1 MDTFRKLNVLAGS
14 LMMILLSVAGIAA
27 ASDLR
32 LVDAVKNK
40 DQDAVRSLLQQHVD
54 INAAEADGS
63 TALDW
68 AAHWNDLETAEQLL
82 RSGANVNAA
91 NDYGVTPLSL
101 ACSNANAAMVRKLLD
116 AGANANAAQWSG
128 ETALMT
134 CARTGSVEAVKLL
147 LDRKA
152 DVNAKTRRGQTAL
165 MWAAAEK
172 HADVIQALIERGAD
186 VNAKSHMLEGF
197 KPAAYIT
204 YGVGYKAP
212 GKPDP
217 IQPTDLH
224 PDPASSKGGFTAL
237 MFAAQKGDLDSV
249 RLLLAGGA
257 NVNESSPDY
266 GNALLM
272 AAASGHESL
281 SIFLLD
287 KGADPNVTDSFGF
300 TPLHYALREGIKAIN
315 MHRNPMPSDTRWL
328 LPNMP
333 SLVKALLAHGANPNA
348 RVVKGYPPFDVPAFG
363 RSTGNSMP
371 HLKQPGATPFFL
383 AAAAQDPSLMRLL
396 ATSGADPKLATQEG
410 TTPLMVAA
418 GLGRVEDLTPEQ
430 EKQALEAVQLAM
442 ELGGDINAVNQ
453 DGQTALHAAAYLGAN
468 SIIQFLVEKGAKLN
482 PPDKYG
488 QTPLDIASGDPRHL
502 VEGDKRFAVGRREHK
517 TAAELLVKLGA
528 APLPAAVPRVS
539 QATGPG
545 IPQ

>member
-1 MDTFRKLNVLAGS
+1 MRVRIRTFAGWT
-14 LMMILLSVAGIAA
+14 MVVLLSVAGLAA
-27 ASDLR
+27 AGDLR
-32 LVDAVKNK
+32 LVEAVKNK
-40 DQDAVRSLLQQHVD
+40 DQEAVRSLIQQHVD
-54 INAAEADGS
+54 VNATEADGS

-68 AAHWNDLETAEQLL
+68 AAHWNDLETADQLL
-82 RSGANVNAA
+82 RAGANVNAA
-91 NDYGVTPLSL
+91 NDYGVTPMSL
-101 ACSNANAAMVRKLLD
+101 ACSNGNAAMVQKLLD
-116 AGANANAAQWSG
+116 SGANANAAQWSG
-128 ETALMT
+128 ETVLMT
-134 CARTGSVEAVKLL
+134 CARTGSAEAVKLL
-147 LDRKA
+147 LDHKA

-172 HADVIQALIERGAD
+172 HPEVVRALVERGAD

-197 KPAAYIT
+197 KPASYIT

-224 PDPASSKGGFTAL
+224 PDPSSSKGGFTAL
-237 MFAAQKGDLDSV
+237 MFAAQKGDLDSARV
-249 RLLLAGGA
+249 LFSGGA
-257 NVNESSPDY
+257 NINEASPDY
-266 GNALLM
+266 GSALLM
-272 AAASGHESL
+272 AAASGHEEL
-281 SIFLLD
+281 SIFLLN
-287 KGADPNVTDSFGF
+287 KGAEPNVSDSFGF

-315 MHRNPMPSDTRWL
+315 MHRNSMPSDARWF

-348 RVVKGYPPFDVPAFG
+348 RVGKGYPPFDVPSFG

-383 AAAAQDPSLMRLL
+383 AAASQDPSLMRLL
-396 ATSGADPKLATQEG
+396 ASNGADAKLATQDG

-418 GLGRVEDLTPEQ
+418 GLGLVEDLTPEQ
-430 EKQALEAVQLAM
+430 ERRALDAVQLAL
-442 ELGGDINAVNQ
+442 ESGSDINAVNQ
-453 DGQTALHAAAYLGAN
+453 DGQTALHAAAYIGAN

-482 PPDKYG
+482 LADKYG

-502 VEGDKRFAVGRREHK
+502 VEADKRFAVGRREHK
-517 TAAELLVKLGA
+517 ASAELLVKLGA

-545 IPQ
+545 LAQ